1 MDLTCPICLNVYFK
15 PVKLPCNHILCQ
27 ECLERSLDISTLECP
42 ICRHRL
48 SVWKRRL
55 KDVSL
60 CIDKARDTEIGRL
73 FPRYYSDRAEGL
85 NVSLCD
91 SEASVLREVTGQVR
105 LRLASPGAI
114 KSEFDE
120 AISRINKSSVAEEGF
135 REEASL
141 ALSRHILLETSVGND
156 SVDSH
161 PQTECTENDLDA
173 ENYCPFKVSSP
184 PNRSEF
190 PNSSKG
196 SRSSLNEPMPSGSHS
211 EINADEMLALEVAQQ
226 DRLVHRASK
235 PPKNRKVRSTLACR
249 PNLRSGRV
257 LRDRYKQ
264 TSLLR
269 FSKKI

>member
-161 PQTECTENDLDA
+161 PQ
-173 ENYCPFKVSSP
+173 
-184 PNRSEF
+184 
-190 PNSSKG
+190 
-196 SRSSLNEPMPSGSHS
+196 
-211 EINADEMLALEVAQQ
+211 INADEMLALEVAQQ